1 MEKRNKSKGEETLK
15 ISRKRKRLDARMK
28 FSSKTVLQRR
38 MKLEMNVEL
47 KTNDGIDA
55 SEQIEIVQINTRIP
69 LETWKNYVND
79 DGKLNQAEKEILWVR
94 YGSLEVT
101 AGVTKEGSSD
111 DTTNVGSSKCSPSKS
126 IMFVLYEM
134 EDNVC
139 KYRVPQKKRKKTKR
153 NADIVT
159 KQNINVT
166 GEKSTIVNVG
176 DVIVL
181 KDSFNKKKK
190 CLEFGPPMKIVSIG
204 EDNNVTG
211 YQNGFMRT
219 FSMKKNKEIR
229 EFKKVNVESKNVNE
243 KSGSI

>member
-134 EDNVC
+134 EDNV
-139 KYRVPQKKRKKTKR
+139 
-153 NADIVT
+153 
-159 KQNINVT
+159 
-166 GEKSTIVNVG
+166 
-176 DVIVL
+176 
-181 KDSFNKKKK
+181 
-190 CLEFGPPMKIVSIG
+190 
-204 EDNNVTG
+204 
-211 YQNGFMRT
+211 YQELRDTVHFTN
-219 FSMKKNKEIR
+219 S
-229 EFKKVNVESKNVNE
+229 
-243 KSGSI
+243 SGVRATCASNS